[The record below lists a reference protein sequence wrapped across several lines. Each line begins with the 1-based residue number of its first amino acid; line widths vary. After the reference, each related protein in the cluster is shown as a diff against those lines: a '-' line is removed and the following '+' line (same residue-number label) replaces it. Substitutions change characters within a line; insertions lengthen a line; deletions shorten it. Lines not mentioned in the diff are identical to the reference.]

1 MKYFFSI
8 LAILFICVNVNA
20 DENGSHIEMYGKKKY
35 GFDQPMYIFNE
46 KAGTIHGAKEMNVL
60 ANHEAFPFSSI
71 EQGTAFAPVISTIAK
86 RTKVYLKFLYNEDEY
101 KEEVTAFERGS
112 NYRAALF
119 GVPKEYYPY
128 SKNEYIYPA
137 FFENKLH
144 VITIRGAG
152 IVINTKEDLLKYK
165 GIYVEKDNLS
175 SFIVKDFSN
184 YKMLQVKDYSVA
196 FEKLFTKE
204 ADYIVAGYYPSQIE
218 AYKLGVRDYVSYS
231 KDAIWKNPLFLRIH
245 FKALNN
251 PMIEKLKRYLRTE
264 EFKQARDKSL
274 EDVLEIYKKNTQGVI
289 PPMYIGNRTEDETSV
304 DDANSI

>member
-8 LAILFICVNVNA
+8 LAVLFVCFNINA
-20 DENGSHIEMYGKKKY
+20 NEDGSFVKMYGKNKY

-46 KAGTIHGAKEMNVL
+46 QTGTIHGAKEINVL
-60 ANHEAFPFSSI
+60 ANHDTFPFSSI
-71 EQGTAFAPVISTIAK
+71 EQGTAFAPVISTMAK
-86 RTKVYLKFLYNEDEY
+86 KTRVYLKLLYNEEHY

-112 NYRAALF
+112 DFRDALF

-144 VITIRGAG
+144 VITIRGSDV
-152 IVINTKEDLLKYK
+152 VINTKEDLSKYK

-184 YKMLQVKDYSVA
+184 YKMNKVKDYSVA
-196 FEKLFTKE
+196 FEMLFTKQ

-231 KDAIWKNPLFLRIH
+231 KEAIWKNPLFLRMNV
-245 FKALNN
+245 KMLNN
-251 PMIEKLKRYLRTE
+251 PMTEKLKRYLKTE
-264 EFKQARDKSL
+264 EFKQERDKSL
-274 EDVLEIYKKNTQGVI
+274 EEVLKIYKENTQGVI
-289 PPMYIGNRTEDETSV
+289 PPMYIGNRADSETSV
-304 DDANSI
+304 EDVNNI